1 MPNDLP
7 LQSPDSHRSTS
18 HKERSPRVY
27 GIIPAAGVGARME
40 ASCPKQY
47 LMLTTHTILEETL
60 AVFQKSERLDGLYV
74 GIAKEDP
81 YFVLPEKQDFDQA
94 DLDCTAPDQTPIHRT
109 EGGESRAETVF
120 NAMDFILKSAK
131 AVSESEYEAVLQ
143 SWALVHDAARPG
155 LSSTELDQ
163 FIDAVLTDNHPYGG
177 IMALP
182 AQDTIKK
189 VGSSNTIEKTL
200 NRDHIWLAQTPQ
212 MMPFE
217 LLYTLLAKCL
227 KENAPVTDE
236 ASVLEYNERF
246 PKVYRGYTHNFKI
259 TYPGDLELMRLH
271 FKGRE
276 RCE

>member
-7 LQSPDSHRSTS
+7 LQSPDSHRSTT
-18 HKERSPRVY
+18 HRENSPRVY

-40 ASCPKQY
+40 ANRPKQY

-81 YFVLPEKQDFDQA
+81 YFVLPEEA
-94 DLDCTAPDQTPIHRT
+94 DLDCSGTYRRNIHRPTLHRT

-120 NAMDFILKSAK
+120 NAMDFILNAAK
-131 AVSESEYEAVLQ
+131 AVGESEYAAVLK

-155 LSSTELDQ
+155 LSSAELDQ
-163 FIDAVLTDNHPYGG
+163 FIEAVLTDNHPYGG

-189 VGSSNTIEKTL
+189 VGAGNTIEKTL

>member
-18 HKERSPRVY
+18 RRDKPSRVY

-47 LMLTTHTILEETL
+47 LMLTTRTILEETL
-60 AVFQKSERLDGLYV
+60 AVFQKSEWLDGLYV

-81 YFVLPEKQDFDQA
+81 YFVLPEEV
-94 DLDCTAPDQTPIHRT
+94 DLDCSGTYRTAIHRT

-131 AVSESEYEAVLQ
+131 AVSNSEYEAVLK

>member
-1 MPNDLP
+1 MMPNDLP
-7 LQSPDSHRSTS
+7 LQSPDSHRSTT
-18 HKERSPRVY
+18 HVERSPRVY

-47 LMLTTHTILEETL
+47 LMLTTRTILEETL
-60 AVFQKSERLDGLYV
+60 AVFQKSEQLYGLYV

-81 YFVLPEKQDFDQA
+81 YFVLPEEV
-94 DLDCTAPDQTPIHRT
+94 DLDCSGTYRTAIHRT

-163 FIDAVLTDNHPYGG
+163 FIEAVLTDNHPYGG